1 MENFL
6 TQVGNYVRDNHKDDL
21 QRIMLCF
28 PNNRAAYFAAREFR
42 ANLPE
47 GAAMPT
53 FITLEKWVHS
63 LSKKTLAQNVEL
75 INILFKVYKEVGGID
90 DFETFIPTGYTMISD
105 FEEVDMQM
113 VRAKQLFKDLYDIK
127 SLNTFLEDEE
137 TLTEYSRNYR
147 DFWDVF
153 RKCYFL
159 LQEALQQSGK
169 AYNGMIY
176 RDVAESIHQQ
186 DLKAYSKIYFVGFS
200 GLTKSEQKII
210 SYLLDTNDAEFLIDA
225 DTYYLND
232 SRQEAGYFFREY
244 KKAWKIRSFKWEQS
258 FITTTPKKIDI
269 IGVARNIGQAKLTAD
284 VLQNHLKVSAE
295 NLKDTVVVLL
305 DEKLL
310 QPLMASLPDIVDT
323 VNITMGLPLSHMQ
336 LTDFMRHISDLQNNS
351 SVSSQGV
358 QRFYHRDVI
367 TLLQHTYF
375 RLLSKDSAS
384 LPEAIRYIRSNNKI
398 TITKAEL
405 LDWFRDDNDI
415 INILFDKTES
425 VGSYISH
432 IISIIDLLYHRLV
445 SIAES
450 ATTDVNTDIEVLY
463 WLKKVLVNLNE
474 QLSDF
479 EPVWDIK
486 SLQKLIENEIKG
498 TRLPFES
505 DKADGLQVMGIL
517 ETRCLD
523 YKNVIILS
531 MNEGILPSGKTQQTF
546 FPYDLCKGEMSTHK
560 ERDAVAAYLFYRLMQ
575 RAENVYLVYNT
586 ESDLLGGGEKSRFI
600 LQMQHEL
607 KDKTNIQLQ
616 ERNFVL
622 GAEMKQAERPIIIQK
637 DEGVKQILR
646 KYLSEKGLSP
656 TAINSYINCTLQFYF
671 KNILALREQDEIEED
686 MEASTIGSAVHYA
699 LEHIYKEA
707 LDKPLTVEFLQK
719 AIANTN
725 RVGGLIQEYLKKKFE
740 VQSLHQGKNYLLYN
754 VCTSL
759 VINFLKNEMR
769 RVETLSAEGKTG
781 IVILLE
787 EDMQKRVKLNDYDIF
802 IHGFT
807 DRVDRIDGVVNIA
820 DYKTGDSKK
829 GKIKIDDLTLL
840 RTSPDYSK
848 AFQLMMYAWLYRSV
862 HGGQANGIRSGIYW
876 LRHADGKYDPLQK
889 DRSDILT
896 DPTLDAFG
904 EIVKDILLEMIDD
917 SVPFTKTEDR
927 ERCKY
932 CDFVKIC
939 ARD

>member
-1 MENFL
+1 MKNFL
-6 TQVGNYVRDNHKDDL
+6 TQVGEYVRGGHPGDL
-21 QRIMLCF
+21 QKVLLCF
-28 PNNRAAYFAAREFR
+28 PNNRAAYFAVREFR
-42 ANLPE
+42 ANLPQD
-47 GAAMPT
+47 ALMPHL
-53 FITLEKWVHS
+53 ITMEKWVHG
-63 LSKKTLAQNVEL
+63 LSKKALAQNIEL

-90 DFETFIPTGYTMISD
+90 DFETFIPTAYTMLAD
-105 FEEVDMQM
+105 FDEVDMQL
-113 VRAKQLFKDLYDIK
+113 VRAKQFFKDLYDIK

-137 TLTEYSRNYR
+137 TLTEYSKNYK
-147 DFWDVF
+147 DFWDIF
-153 RKCYFL
+153 RQCYFK
-159 LQEALQQSGK
+159 LQEVLGASNK

-186 DLKAYSKIYFVGFS
+186 DLNKYSKIYFVGFS
-200 GLTKSEQKII
+200 GLAKSEQKVIA
-210 SYLLDTNDAEFLIDA
+210 YLLDTNDAEFLVDA

-244 KKAWKIRSFKWEQS
+244 KKSWKIKAFKWEQPYMLE
-258 FITTTPKKIDI
+258 TPKQIDI
-269 IGVARNIGQAKLTAD
+269 IGVARNIGQAKLTGD
-284 VLQNHLKVSAE
+284 ILQNHLKVTPE

-310 QPLMASLPDIVDT
+310 QPLMASLPDSVDT

-351 SVSSQGV
+351 SVSSQGA

-375 RLLSKDSAS
+375 KLLSKNSDS
-384 LPEAIRYIRSNNKI
+384 LPEAIRYIRANNKI
-398 TITKAEL
+398 TITKDEL
-405 LDWFRDDNDI
+405 FDWFRDDTDI
-415 INILFDKTES
+415 INILFDKT
-425 VGSYISH
+425 GSIGGYISH
-432 IISIIDLLYHRLV
+432 LTAIIDMLYERFITIGEANV
-445 SIAES
+445 A
-450 ATTDVNTDIEVLY
+450 TDIEVLF
-463 WLKKVLVNLNE
+463 WLKKVLLDLQE
-474 QLSDF
+474 QLSEF

-531 MNEGILPSGKTQQTF
+531 MNEGILPSGKTSQTF
-546 FPYDLCKGEMSTHK
+546 FPYDLRKGNMSTHK
-560 ERDAVAAYLFYRLMQ
+560 ERDAIAAYLFYRLMQ

-607 KDKTNIQLQ
+607 KDKTNIQMR

-622 GAEMKQAERPIIIQK
+622 GAEMRQAERPIIIQK
-637 DEGVKQILR
+637 NEGVKQILK
-646 KYLSEKGLSP
+646 KYLSQKGLSP
-656 TAINSYINCTLQFYF
+656 TALNSYINCTLQFYF

-699 LEHIYKEA
+699 LEHIYKDT
-707 LDKPLTVEFLQK
+707 LNKPLTVDFLKQ
-719 AIANTN
+719 AIANTDK
-725 RVGGLIQEYLKKKFE
+725 VGSLIREFLKERFE
-740 VQSLHQGKNYLLYN
+740 VQSLQQGKNYLLYN

-759 VINFLKNEMR
+759 VINFLRNEMK
-769 RVETLSAEGKTG
+769 RVQELEAEGKTG

-787 EDMQKRVKLNDYDIF
+787 QEMKVTLEKS
-802 IHGFT
+802 GFEIIIKGLT
-807 DRVDRIDGVVNIA
+807 DRVDKIEGVVNIA

-829 GKIKIDDLTLL
+829 GKIKIDNLPELK
-840 RTSPDYSK
+840 TSPEYSK

-862 HGGQANGIRSGIYW
+862 HGKQPNGMRSGIYW
-876 LRHADGKYDPLQK
+876 LRHAEGKYEPLQK
-889 DRSDILT
+889 DKSDILS
-896 DPTLDAFG
+896 DATLDEFEG
-904 EIVKDILLEMIDD
+904 ILNEILLEMVSE

>member
-1 MENFL
+1 MKNFL
-6 TQVGNYVRDNHKDDL
+6 TQVGEYIRDQHKDDL
-21 QRIMLCF
+21 GKVLLCF

-42 ANLPE
+42 ANVGAE
-47 GAAMPT
+47 AAMPQ
-53 FITLEKWVHS
+53 FITMEKWVHG
-63 LSKKTLAQNVEL
+63 LSPKVLTQNVEL

-90 DFETFIPTGYTMISD
+90 DFETFIPTAYTMLAD

-113 VRAKQLFKDLYDIK
+113 VKAKQFFKDLYDIK

-137 TLTEYSRNYR
+137 TLTEYSRNYK
-147 DFWDVF
+147 DFWDIF
-153 RKCYFL
+153 RQCYFK
-159 LQEALQQSGK
+159 LQEVLAHSGK

-176 RDVAESIHQQ
+176 RDVADRIAQIDMS
-186 DLKAYSKIYFVGFS
+186 AYHKIYFVGFS
-200 GLTKSEQKII
+200 GLGLSEQKII

-232 SRQEAGYFFREY
+232 VRQEAGHFFREY
-244 KKAWKIRSFKWEQS
+244 KRSWRIRSFRWEQPYM
-258 FITTTPKKIDI
+258 TEYPKKIDI
-269 IGVARNIGQAKLTAD
+269 IGVARNIGQAKLAGD
-284 VLQNHLKVSAE
+284 ILQNHLKVNKD

-310 QPLMASLPDIVDT
+310 QPLMASLPDSVDT

-358 QRFYHRDVI
+358 QRFYHRDVV

-375 RLLSKDSAS
+375 RLLSKNKES
-384 LPEAIRYIRSNNKI
+384 LPEAIRYIRANNKI

-405 LDWFRDDNDI
+405 LDWFRDDADI
-415 INILFDKTES
+415 IHILFDKAES
-425 VGSYISH
+425 AGSYISH
-432 IISIIDLLYHRLV
+432 LIRIIDTLYERMKILSV
-445 SIAES
+445 DGA
-450 ATTDVNTDIEVLY
+450 DVNADIEVLF
-463 WLKKVLVNLNE
+463 WLKKVLVNLQE
-474 QLSDF
+474 QLSEF
-479 EPVWDIK
+479 EPVWDIA
-486 SLQKLIENEIKG
+486 SLQKLIENELKS

-546 FPYDLCKGEMSTHK
+546 FPADLRKGNMSTHR

-575 RAENVYLVYNT
+575 RAENVYLIYNT

-607 KDKTNIQLQ
+607 KDRPNIQMQ

-622 GAEMKQAERPIIIQK
+622 GAKVGQSELPIIIQK
-637 DEGVKQILR
+637 NEGVKELLK
-646 KYLSEKGLSP
+646 KYLSGKGLSP
-656 TAINSYINCTLQFYF
+656 TALNSYINCTLQFYF
-671 KNILALREQDEIEED
+671 KHILALREQDEIEED
-686 MEASTIGSAVHYA
+686 LEASTIGSAVHYA
-699 LEHIYKEA
+699 LEHIYKDTI
-707 LDKPLTVEFLQK
+707 DKPLTVDFLK
-719 AIANTN
+719 RAIAETD
-725 RVGGLIQEYLKKKFE
+725 RVGALITEYLRERFE
-740 VQSLHQGKNYLLYN
+740 VQSLQQGKNYLLYN

-759 VINFLKNEMR
+759 VINFLKNEMK
-769 RVETLSAEGKTG
+769 RVESLAQEGKTG

-787 EDMQKRVKLNDYDIF
+787 NDMGQRVELNDYDIY
-802 IHGFT
+802 IHGLT
-807 DRVDRIDGVVNIA
+807 DRVDRIDGIVNIA

-829 GKIKIDDLTLL
+829 GKIKIDNLPELKTL
-840 RTSPDYSK
+840 PEYSK

-862 HGGQANGIRSGIYW
+862 HGPQANGIRSGIYW
-876 LRHADGKYDPLQK
+876 LRHAEGKYEPLQK
-889 DRSDILT
+889 DKSDILT
-896 DPTLDAFG
+896 DRILDDFQ
-904 EIVKDILLEMIDD
+904 EILNEILLEMTNE
-917 SVPFTKTEDR
+917 SVPFTKTDDK

-939 ARD
+939 GRD